1 MVQVG
6 TDRFIEDNY
15 CMPTTIEI
23 EGNHENWMLDL
34 PEELQEYTNVI
45 TSMSDGY
52 TMKIE
57 ITIAENI
64 QAGAIVGTCIQ
75 GWKTSGICV

>member
-34 PEELQEYTNVI
+34 PEEL
-45 TSMSDGY
+45 
-52 TMKIE
+52 
-57 ITIAENI
+57 
-64 QAGAIVGTCIQ
+64 
-75 GWKTSGICV
+75 